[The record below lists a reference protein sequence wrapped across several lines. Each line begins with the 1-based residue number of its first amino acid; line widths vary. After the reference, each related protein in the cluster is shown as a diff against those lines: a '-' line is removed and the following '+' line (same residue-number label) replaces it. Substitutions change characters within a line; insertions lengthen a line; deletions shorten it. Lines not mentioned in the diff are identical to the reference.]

1 MIAMMNTPRRK
12 WNVSAP
18 DEKTERLVWESL
30 SRAGL
35 IEIGPNEF
43 PDRIRDMKNLV
54 ISRLNELLEQ
64 KSAMKERES
73 AAYSL
78 GTLKKLETTLQQH
91 PPKSG
96 RSRS

>member
-1 MIAMMNTPRRK
+1 
-12 WNVSAP
+12 VP

-30 SRAGL
+30 SSAGL
-35 IEIGPNEF
+35 MEIGPHEF
-43 PDRIRDMKNLV
+43 VDRIRDIKNLV

-64 KSAMKERES
+64 KSALKDRES

-78 GTLKKLETTLQQH
+78 GTLKKLETTLKEH
-91 PPKSG
+91 PPRTG